1 MAKRRLISK
10 KVKVLDC
17 NCSWDG
23 AKQAGAHRFDYCTCK
38 VRVDTGKKSGELKLL
53 PDEYIIGTVFIAT
66 HPEKSYR

>member
-1 MAKRRLISK
+1 MAKGRLISK

-38 VRVDTGKKSGELKLL
+38 VRVDTGKKAGSLSFFLMN
-53 PDEYIIGTVFIAT
+53 I
-66 HPEKSYR
+66 